1 MWRTKSI
8 ARRVPILGKRFLSSF
23 GQIFQPHHTLI
34 IDEEI
39 ALLQKLQT
47 VVSNVD
53 QHSPELSLLKDTLCG
68 INDLFMIVVV
78 GEFNSGKSSLINS
91 LLGGNFLSTGV
102 LPTTS
107 KVHVLRSRD
116 NATKVWKTTE
126 NLLLKDFEEVD
137 LPIDWLKHIAIIDTP
152 GTNAIYANHE
162 KITQQVIPRSDLVL
176 FVTSVERPITESEAG
191 FLRKIC
197 DWGKQVVV
205 VVNKIDT
212 VSPADR
218 EAILA
223 FVSHNSSSIIGTS
236 NPVPIFGVSSRLGI
250 KAKLTPKI
258 GNESIDD
265 GNIGAL
271 EKYLLNTLGHQQ
283 IIKMKLENPL
293 KIADRVIT
301 NCETTLKE
309 RLDMLDGDRHV
320 LGYIEENM
328 VAFQDDINK
337 EVAFFR
343 RQIHAILDNVQLR
356 GEAFLDENISIFKPK
371 LLFDRKAFELA
382 FERDVAFEIGQP
394 IDDVISD
401 ISELILKRAKS
412 HAHAVDAY
420 LGSRPKRYSKE
431 IIGQVRGLDDPGNLF
446 TASRQTLLERLRRDI
461 SEIIESHDSS
471 KESRHISLGVRGSLN
486 QMLALQSVSSV
497 AAGGL
502 FFAQFID
509 ISGLI
514 AATGF
519 ASSLVLLPYR
529 KQTIK

>member
-1 MWRTKSI
+1 M
-8 ARRVPILGKRFLSSF
+8 
-23 GQIFQPHHTLI
+23 
-34 IDEEI
+34 
-39 ALLQKLQT
+39 
-47 VVSNVD
+47 
-53 QHSPELSLLKDTLCG
+53 
-68 INDLFMIVVV
+68 
-78 GEFNSGKSSLINS
+78 
-91 LLGGNFLSTGV
+91 
-102 LPTTS
+102 
-107 KVHVLRSRD
+107 
-116 NATKVWKTTE
+116 
-126 NLLLKDFEEVD
+126 
-137 LPIDWLKHIAIIDTP
+137 
-152 GTNAIYANHE
+152 
-162 KITQQVIPRSDLVL
+162 
-176 FVTSVERPITESEAG
+176 
-191 FLRKIC
+191 
-197 DWGKQVVV
+197 
-205 VVNKIDT
+205 
-212 VSPADR
+212 
-218 EAILA
+218 A